1 MVSSSAG
8 RYPCCRLLA
17 CGLLSACLALP
28 ATAAGV
34 PEDHG
39 AWLESDEDLQGL
51 AVNEGALEFLTEPP
65 GGRVLHTSNWLTIS
79 AASLMSGWV
88 ELRQC
93 QGNLDPVDRVEIVY
107 QYRSMRNLR
116 VLSSK
121 GIGSARIVDD
131 VVQMTQVRADAEVC
145 VAAEVQ
151 VLRQAG
157 EGRFLLQSGPF
168 HRRFLDGYYP
178 VRLDYRVEYPS
189 GLLVVESI
197 QPAARPGFD
206 VKTDADGLRIEALFE
221 GRLTIRLVVRR
232 GGAI

>member
-1 MVSSSAG
+1 M
-8 RYPCCRLLA
+8 LL
-17 CGLLSACLALP
+17 CACLALP
-28 ATAAGV
+28 GV
-34 PEDHG
+34 RADVPADPD
-39 AWLESDEDLQGL
+39 AWLESDADPLGL
-51 AVNEGALEFLTEPP
+51 AVNEGTLEFLAEQPP
-65 GGRVLHTSNWLTIS
+65 GRVLHTSNWLTIS